1 MASLETI
8 NLDPSIDTAIRKR
21 LGEPEMHTIV
31 VGAGAA
37 PHGAFLD
44 IDQATWEAARDRA
57 TAAFRSVQA
66 AAKKLTTEGSPGR
79 VVILVSSSSIRPLSG
94 AALDATFGGFLTTIG
109 QVGAVE
115 LGPSGVT
122 VNIVA
127 HGYLQGSVPEDLI
140 IGIPA
145 GRLTA
150 PSDVAN
156 AVAFLAGSD
165 AAYVTGAVL
174 AVDGGFWITK
184 VGGGSPLLS
193 P

>member
-8 NLDPSIDTAIRKR
+8 NLDPAVDAAIRNR
-21 LGEPEMHTIV
+21 LGEPELHTIV
-31 VGAGAA
+31 VGVGAL
-37 PHGAFLD
+37 PHSAFIE
-44 IDQATWEAARDRA
+44 IDQATWETARDHA
-57 TAAFRSVQA
+57 TAAFRAAQA
-66 AAKKLTTEGSPGR
+66 FAGKLTNETWPGR
-79 VVILVSSSSIRPLSG
+79 VVILVCSSSIRPLGG
-94 AALDATFGGFLTTIG
+94 AALDAVFGGFLTTIG

-127 HGYLQGSVPEDLI
+127 HGYLEGNVPEGLSN
-140 IGIPA
+140 GIPA
-145 GRLTA
+145 ARLTA
-150 PSDVAN
+150 PSDIAN
-156 AVAFLAGSD
+156 AVAFLAGRE
-165 AAYVTGAVL
+165 AAYITGAVL